1 LKFQAN
7 DKYAIC
13 AMPVAYQSSYRDAMS
28 TPLRSPTAL
37 SPLLAAERL
46 GILTDFDGTIAP
58 LTIRPGDA
66 AISESARLAL
76 EALVE
81 RLPLVGVMSGRAL
94 FDLRSKIDL
103 PHLLYI
109 GSHGL
114 AWWYDGIDE
123 LPDAALP
130 YADLAER
137 VAAELEWMRA
147 LPWLRFEEKGI
158 GLAFHYR
165 LATDPAPAREAILS
179 AIADCPVAKHF
190 EIREGIF
197 VVELYPRLHV
207 DKGSALRNV
216 VSRFSLDGL
225 LYLGDDLTDVDAMY
239 AVTEL
244 RRDLSSQA
252 VSIAVRHAE
261 APALASEAADWT
273 VDGVAGVERVL
284 EWLVE
289 QTNPP
294 SPPAGPG
301 EISRGGRTRIARER
315 T

>member
-1 LKFQAN
+1 
-7 DKYAIC
+7 
-13 AMPVAYQSSYRDAMS
+13 M
-28 TPLRSPTAL
+28 L

-58 LTIRPGDA
+58 LTIRPSDA
-66 AISESARLAL
+66 AVSASARLAL
-76 EALVE
+76 AALVE
-81 RLPLVGVMSGRAL
+81 RLPLVGVISGRAL

-130 YADLAER
+130 YTELAER
-137 VAAELEWMRA
+137 AAVELGSLRT

-165 LATDPAPAREAILS
+165 LATDPATAREAILS
-179 AIADCPVAKHF
+179 AIADCPVAQHF

-197 VVELYPRLHV
+197 VVELYPRLPV
-207 DKGSALRNV
+207 DKGSAVREV
-216 VSRFSLDGL
+216 VRRFSLDGL

-244 RRDLSSQA
+244 RRSLSITVA
-252 VSIAVRHAE
+252 SIAVRHAE
-261 APALASEAADWT
+261 APARVSEAADWT
-273 VDGVAGVERVL
+273 VDGVAGVERIL

-289 QTNPP
+289 KTNPR
-294 SPPAGPG
+294 PPPGGPG
-301 EISRGGRTRIARER
+301 ELSRPRRPPTPGQSPV
-315 T
+315 